1 MADQIGEPGDLLA
14 DEGVWV
20 VIAGTSE
27 CHCRLSAWHFR
38 KKPDSYFLS
47 LYLKELH
54 SI

>member
-1 MADQIGEPGDLLA
+1 MADQMREPGDPLA

-20 VIAGTSE
+20 VIAGTTE
-27 CHCRLSAWHFR
+27 WLNAWHFR